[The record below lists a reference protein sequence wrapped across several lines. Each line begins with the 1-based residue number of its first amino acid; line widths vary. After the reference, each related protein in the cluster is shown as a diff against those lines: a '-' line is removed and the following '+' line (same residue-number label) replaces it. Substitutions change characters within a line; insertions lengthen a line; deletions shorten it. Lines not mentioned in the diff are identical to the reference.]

1 MFRSI
6 SLNYAK
12 SRAKSLDVDVRPLL
26 LARAERDR
34 LNDGE
39 IAAVHVLL
47 LAQSGYSATEFR
59 CLLLGVKRTFLQLA
73 TMSVIDPKRT
83 CAFDICCYAK

>member
-12 SRAKSLDVDVRPLL
+12 SWAKSLDLDVQPLL

-39 IAAVHVLL
+39 IAAVHE
-47 LAQSGYSATEFR
+47 SAF
-59 CLLLGVKRTFLQLA
+59 G
-73 TMSVIDPKRT
+73 PKRT
-83 CAFDICCYAK
+83 SRD